1 MRSKALS
8 RYYVMTVLGV
18 LLASCYPFFMGI
30 CVIRDMLVSGTV
42 FKEDYPK
49 YIIPYTPICIA
60 VLTGVLLLPLCA
72 NLPKRFALLAGSV
85 AAIAVFFVLEILFEQ
100 QVVVTSTET
109 VSKLEDWQMFMCY
122 APPDGWGETTTTYKT
137 QTAAEILMGDYN
149 PAFKLHFYMIS
160 LVLILSI
167 LNCVYGF
174 WQMIKTGEKQ
184 RLHSLIL
191 QAVCALAF
199 LGLCILACFT
209 AFWRDGS
216 IQVSPLSAVLMAV
229 FFILLGVTAGI
240 YTGSFL
246 LDKGKTVSI
255 GIPAFVSSAMTLFM
269 YIGEMILL
277 HGHLYSFGK
286 GFIFDSI
293 SGMVL
298 APIDVLII
306 IASGCLSA
314 LFCALLNSIAIGKAV
329 R

>member
-1 MRSKALS
+1 MKSKALS

-137 QTAAEILMGDYN
+137 QTAAEI
-149 PAFKLHFYMIS
+149 
-160 LVLILSI
+160 
-167 LNCVYGF
+167 
-174 WQMIKTGEKQ
+174 
-184 RLHSLIL
+184 
-191 QAVCALAF
+191 
-199 LGLCILACFT
+199 
-209 AFWRDGS
+209 
-216 IQVSPLSAVLMAV
+216 
-229 FFILLGVTAGI
+229 
-240 YTGSFL
+240 
-246 LDKGKTVSI
+246 
-255 GIPAFVSSAMTLFM
+255 
-269 YIGEMILL
+269 
-277 HGHLYSFGK
+277 
-286 GFIFDSI
+286 
-293 SGMVL
+293 
-298 APIDVLII
+298 
-306 IASGCLSA
+306 
-314 LFCALLNSIAIGKAV
+314 
-329 R
+329 